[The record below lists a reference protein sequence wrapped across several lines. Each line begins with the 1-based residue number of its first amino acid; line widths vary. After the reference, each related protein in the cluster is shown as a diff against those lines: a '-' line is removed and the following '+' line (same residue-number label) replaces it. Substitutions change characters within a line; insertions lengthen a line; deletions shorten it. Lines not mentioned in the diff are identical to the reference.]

1 MLITVRC
8 PQCGQEF
15 ESSDELAGRLVIC
28 PACKGAVTVPGF
40 EIVEDEVDAEAEA
53 VPAPSTGDITFI
65 ETASPARPEMAQ
77 ARRRP
82 CPACGESI
90 VATAVKCRFCGAI
103 FGSMLKQARGAQVEG
118 INSGRFED
126 LRKVAAYQR
135 HVNLCLLFQMMAF
148 IGSLVAIVALTSP
161 ERGDQSGTTQIV
173 LGIVVMLIVISMVV
187 SAIFAFLLMLEV
199 SNVWVGIFVIAGALI
214 PCLNWIVLLAVAGYA
229 ANILKKNGF
238 SVGFLG
244 ANLAEL

>member
-1 MLITVRC
+1 M
-8 PQCGQEF
+8 
-15 ESSDELAGRLVIC
+15 
-28 PACKGAVTVPGF
+28 TVPGF
-40 EIVEDEVDAEAEA
+40 EVVEEEIEFEAETL
-53 VPAPSTGDITFI
+53 PGPRTNDIRFI
-65 ETASPARPEMAQ
+65 ETASPARPEMAPVH
-77 ARRRP
+77 RRP

-103 FGSMLKQARGAQVEG
+103 FGPMLKQARGAQVGG

-187 SAIFAFLLMLEV
+187 SAIFAFLLTLQV
-199 SNVWVGIFVIAGALI
+199 SNVWVGIVVIAGALI
-214 PCLNWIVLLAVAGYA
+214 PCLNWIVMFAVAGHA

-238 SVGFLG
+238 TVGFLG